1 MEGYPPAVALTL
13 RNGNLVP
20 PRIGRELM
28 EITEAHPQKSSKTGM
43 SDMLNLTENAIT
55 VLERRYLKK
64 DADGKVVETPK
75 EMFWRVA
82 KNIARA
88 DLLYNPMAD
97 EKAVAKQ
104 FFYLMTTRQFMP
116 NSPTL
121 MNAGR
126 ELQQLSACFVLEIE
140 DTMESIFEALK
151 NTALIHKSGGGTGFS
166 FSRLRPKDD
175 VVLSTR
181 GVSSGPISFM
191 EVFNAATEAVKQGG
205 TRRGANMAILR
216 VDHPDILDFIT
227 CKRDNRAITN
237 FNISVGITEDFMK
250 AVRED
255 KEYDLI
261 NPRTNKKTKSLKA
274 KEVYDLIVEMAWN
287 NGEPGIVFLDRL
299 NAGNPT
305 PTLGAIESTNP
316 CGEQPLLPYE
326 SCNLGSINL
335 SEMVVEGEID
345 YNKFRTAIN
354 VAVHFLDNVID
365 MNNYPLDRIKEMT
378 QGNRKIGLGVMGFAD
393 MLIKLGVPYNSEE
406 AVALGEKVMAY
417 LESESKRMSVALA
430 NQRGAFPNFDISTYK
445 GKKKIRNATTT
456 TIAPTGTISII
467 AGASSGIEPL
477 FAVAF
482 KRKVLDGDELIEVN
496 PLFKE
501 RAEKEGFYS
510 DELMK
515 RIAEQGCL
523 AEVEG
528 VPDHIKKLFVT
539 AHDISPE
546 WHIKMQA
553 AFQKHTDNA
562 VSKTVNF
569 RHDATRDDI
578 DEVYQLAYELGC
590 KGVTVYRDASRD
602 EQVLSTGATVKAIED
617 RAVGLMPR
625 ARPSVTKGSTMKL
638 KTGCGT
644 LYVTINEDEH
654 GICEVFS
661 QMGKSGGCAAS
672 QSEAVSRLI
681 SLALRSGVE
690 VEPIIKQLKGIRCPA
705 PLLGKG
711 GLILSCPDAIG
722 RALENYLHRRKL
734 EDLGEPIPEA
744 TTLDKFVESPLQF
757 TNVVGACPDCGG
769 PLIHEGGCNV
779 CRSCGYSKCG

>member
-1 MEGYPPAVALTL
+1 
-13 RNGNLVP
+13 
-20 PRIGRELM
+20 M
-28 EITEAHPQKSSKTGM
+28 EITEAHPQKNSRAGV
-43 SDMLNLTENAIT
+43 DDILNLTENAMT
-55 VLERRYLKK
+55 VLERRYLQK
-64 DADGKVVETPK
+64 DSDGKIIESPK

-97 EKAVAKQ
+97 EQMVAKQ
-104 FFYLMTTRQFMP
+104 FLILMVTKQFMP

-166 FSRLRPKDD
+166 FSRLRPKND
-175 VVLSTR
+175 VVLSTK

-227 CKRDNRAITN
+227 CKKDNRAITN
-237 FNISVGITEDFMK
+237 FNISVGITEDFMR
-250 AVRED
+250 AVEND
-255 KEYDLI
+255 QEYDLI
-261 NPRTNKKTKSLKA
+261 NPRTGKKTESLKA
-274 KEVYDLIVEMAWN
+274 REVYDLIVDMAWM

-299 NAGNPT
+299 NVGNPT
-305 PTLGAIESTNP
+305 PSLGEIESTNP

-335 SEMVVEGEID
+335 SEMVVDGEINYD
-345 YNKFRTAIN
+345 KFRTAIN
-354 VAVHFLDNVID
+354 TTVHFLDNVID
-365 MNNYPLDRIKEMT
+365 MNKYPLDKIEEMT
-378 QGNRKIGLGVMGFAD
+378 KANRKIGLGVMGFAD
-393 MLIKLGVPYNSEE
+393 MLIKLGIPYNSQE
-406 AVALGEKVMAY
+406 AVELGEKVMAF
-417 LESESKRMSVALA
+417 LEAESKRMSVELA
-430 NQRGAFPNFDISTYK
+430 KERGAFPNFEKSIYK
-445 GKKKIRNATTT
+445 GKRGIRNATTT

-467 AGASSGIEPL
+467 AGCSSGIEPL
-477 FAVAF
+477 FAIAF

-501 RAEKEGFYS
+501 RAEKEGFHS
-510 DELMK
+510 PELMK
-515 RIAEQGCL
+515 RIAERGSL

-528 VPDHIKKLFVT
+528 VPEHIKRLFVT
-539 AHDISPE
+539 AHDITPE

-602 EQVLSTGATVKAIED
+602 QQVLSTGATVKAIEE
-617 RAVGLMPR
+617 RSAGLMPR
-625 ARPSVTKGSTMKL
+625 ARPAVTKGTTMKL

-722 RALENYLHRRKL
+722 RALENYLQRKKS
-734 EDLGEPIPEA
+734 EEMGEPIPEA

-779 CRSCGYSKCG
+779 CKSCGYSKCG